1 MICGQMSMP
10 TRRSLAAM
18 YWVMCSLAGGCHAA
32 IPAQGGRD
40 GCSADD
46 AKSSVLR
53 AVRQF
58 ADAFRAGDV
67 ATIDS
72 LLHER
77 YVHTNNGNKPT
88 SRAAWMSWFTA
99 RSQKMQ
105 RGELALLKYEL
116 ASVEVELFSG
126 VAVVTGR
133 VDATTQAGGATEP
146 SSIRFTNVWICS
158 AGQWKRIAFHDS
170 PASDAQ

>member
-1 MICGQMSMP
+1 MRTSTQ
-10 TRRSLAAM
+10 RSLAAM

-32 IPAQGGRD
+32 IPAQGSGD
-40 GCSADD
+40 SCSADE
-46 AKSSVLR
+46 AKSNVLR
-53 AVRQF
+53 AVHQF
-58 ADAFRAGDV
+58 SDAFRAGDV
-67 ATIDS
+67 KKIDS

-99 RSQKMQ
+99 RSRSMKS
-105 RGELALLKYEL
+105 GELTLLKYEL
-116 ASVEVELFSG
+116 ASVDVELFSG

-133 VDATTQAGGATEP
+133 VDTTTQASGATEP
-146 SSIRFTNVWICS
+146 SSIRFTNVWICN

>member
-1 MICGQMSMP
+1 MS
-10 TRRSLAAM
+10 TSTQRSLATM
-18 YWVMCSLAGGCHAA
+18 YWVMCSLTGCQAA
-32 IPAQGGRD
+32 LPAQGSRD

-53 AVRQF
+53 AVHQF
-58 ADAFRAGDV
+58 ADGFRAGDV
-67 ATIDS
+67 KKIDS

-77 YVHTNNGNKPT
+77 YVHSNNGNKPT

-99 RSQKMQ
+99 RSQKIQ
-105 RGELALLKYEL
+105 TGELTLLKYEL

-133 VDATTQAGGATEP
+133 VDSATQAAAVTEP
-146 SSIRFTNVWICS
+146 SSIRFTNVWICN

-170 PASDAQ
+170 PASAAR